1 MKTVLLSIQPKWCE
15 LIASGKKT
23 VEIRKTAPKIK
34 TPFKCYIY
42 CTKQKVNGEILLTYD
57 KKVKGRNK
65 GFRESGDIPLAGK
78 VIGKFVC
85 DKIDWHGH
93 SVYVIREECIK
104 ALEGSCLTEKEFHNY
119 MNYPPTNPYQDLKEA
134 RKKYEFYGWHI
145 SDLVIYDKPKELSEF
160 RKICKYRNDDG
171 SCQFDKVDC
180 DCVKFDFNPDYSVNF
195 AECCNYMCRPPQSW
209 CYVEKLEG

>member
-78 VIGKFVC
+78 VIGEFVC
-85 DKIDWHGH
+85 RNIDEHTL
-93 SVYVIREECIK
+93 SNLIVKEDAEK
-104 ALEGSCLTEKEFHNY
+104 TLSGSCLTKEETLDYLNY
-119 MNYPPTNPYQDLKEA
+119 VRGTNIYSCRNYG
-134 RKKYEFYGWHI
+134 FYGWYI

>member
-15 LIASGKKT
+15 LIANGKKT
-23 VEIRKTAPKIK
+23 VEIRKTKPKIE

-42 CTKQKVNGEILLTYD
+42 QTKKPVSVTFSGTVRHISEYD
-57 KKVKGRNK
+57 KTQWYT
-65 GFRESGDIPLAGK
+65 EQSGK
-78 VIGKFVC
+78 VIGEFVC
-85 DKIDWHGH
+85 DKIDWHGN

-104 ALEGSCLTEKEFHNY
+104 ALEGTCLTEKEFHNY
-119 MNYPPTNPYQDLKEA
+119 MDYPPVNPYQDLKEA